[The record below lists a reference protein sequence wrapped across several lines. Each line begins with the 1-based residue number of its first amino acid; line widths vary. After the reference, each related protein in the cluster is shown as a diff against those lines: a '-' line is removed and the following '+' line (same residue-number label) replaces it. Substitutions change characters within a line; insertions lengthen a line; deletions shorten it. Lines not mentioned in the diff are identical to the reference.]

1 MNKRSIK
8 IPERCSAQ
16 IKEMWE
22 DSEGFWAAAAPGW
35 CFDTLSGYLLFAE
48 TEEELM
54 AEAGSRIRPEE
65 YEVQDLDGQ
74 RGSVI
79 SYERACSLLPQ
90 LRLGY
95 SIISTST
102 GENFERIQPSVHR
115 RHQDYLTLE
124 QEDGTTIYSL
134 PDYSLTV
141 REKLEKDGAIRLTPL
156 TGAVAYTNRSWQELP
171 ENGLY
176 AACLSLEQQ
185 INREA
190 RKGKEEPQPLLRV
203 TGDPSAP
210 LVSALLALPIPK
222 RTGLI
227 EVNPIAGSALSIQAS
242 PQSQPSD
249 LKIIHRISQLLQD
262 NGYEEA
268 SKFLDCAYEL

>member
-90 LRLGY
+90 LRAIP
-95 SIISTST
+95 SSPPVPARTSSAFSPPFT
-102 GENFERIQPSVHR
+102 AGIRITSLWSRRTEQPSILCR
-115 RHQDYLTLE
+115 
-124 QEDGTTIYSL
+124 
-134 PDYSLTV
+134 
-141 REKLEKDGAIRLTPL
+141 
-156 TGAVAYTNRSWQELP
+156 
-171 ENGLY
+171 
-176 AACLSLEQQ
+176 
-185 INREA
+185 
-190 RKGKEEPQPLLRV
+190 
-203 TGDPSAP
+203 
-210 LVSALLALPIPK
+210 
-222 RTGLI
+222 
-227 EVNPIAGSALSIQAS
+227 
-242 PQSQPSD
+242 
-249 LKIIHRISQLLQD
+249 IIL
-262 NGYEEA
+262 
-268 SKFLDCAYEL
+268 

>member
-35 CFDTLSGYLLFAE
+35 RFDTLSGHLLFAE

-54 AEAGSRIRPEE
+54 AEAGNRIRPEE

-74 RGSVI
+74 RISVI
-79 SYERACSLLPQ
+79 SYERACRLLPR

-115 RHQDYLTLE
+115 GHLDYLTLE

-134 PDYSLTV
+134 PEYSLTV
-141 REKLEKDGAIRLTPL
+141 REELQKDGIIRLTPL
-156 TGAVAYTNRSWQELP
+156 TGAVAYTSRSWQELP
-171 ENGLY
+171 EDGLY
-176 AACLSLEQQ
+176 AACLSPEQQ

-190 RKGKEEPQPLLRV
+190 RWEREPAQPLLRV
-203 TGDPSAP
+203 TGDPHAP
-210 LVSALLALPIPK
+210 LMSALSALPTEK
-222 RTGLI
+222 LAGLI
-227 EVNPIAGSALSIQAS
+227 EVIPIDGSELSIQAI
-242 PQSQPSD
+242 PQGQPSD
-249 LKIIHRISQLLQD
+249 LKTINQISQMLQD
-262 NGYEEA
+262 NGCEGA